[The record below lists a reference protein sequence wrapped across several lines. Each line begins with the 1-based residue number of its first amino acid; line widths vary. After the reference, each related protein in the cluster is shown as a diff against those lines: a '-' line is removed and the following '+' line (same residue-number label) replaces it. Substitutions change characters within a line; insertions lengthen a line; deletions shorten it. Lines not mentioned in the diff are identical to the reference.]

1 MDLRGK
7 QIDTKN
13 GTAETLRLHLRPM
26 MDTVRRRRDARRS
39 EHEDIFWPFA
49 NFNPDQEP
57 EMKTYRKHLL
67 AALSA
72 LTLGAA
78 ALGAH
83 AQTAD
88 QAATPQ
94 GRQGMHAQHQ
104 KLTPEQRAQFRAQR
118 IARLHDELKITPA
131 QENAWNAFVASMQ
144 PPARQQHDRAA
155 WANLTAPERMAKMIE
170 RQKQRTAALE
180 QRQGALNTFYSVLN
194 ADQKKT
200 FDEKAAHFGR
210 EHGGRHDWQ
219 HRG

>member
-1 MDLRGK
+1 
-7 QIDTKN
+7 
-13 GTAETLRLHLRPM
+13 
-26 MDTVRRRRDARRS
+26 
-39 EHEDIFWPFA
+39 
-49 NFNPDQEP
+49 
-57 EMKTYRKHLL
+57 MKTYRKHLL

-78 ALGAH
+78 AIGAH
-83 AQTAD
+83 AQTAQTAD
-88 QAATPQ
+88 GAAAQT
-94 GRQGMHAQHQ
+94 GHAARAGHVQHQ
-104 KLTPEQRAQFRAQR
+104 RLTPEQRAQFRAQR

-155 WANLTAPERMAKMIE
+155 WANLTAPERMAKMID

-200 FDEKAAHFGR
+200 FDEKAARFGHGHGR
-210 EHGGRHDWQ
+210 HGGWQ
-219 HRG
+219 QRGNTAQG

>member
-1 MDLRGK
+1 
-7 QIDTKN
+7 
-13 GTAETLRLHLRPM
+13 
-26 MDTVRRRRDARRS
+26 
-39 EHEDIFWPFA
+39 
-49 NFNPDQEP
+49 
-57 EMKTYRKHLL
+57 MKTYRKHLI

-72 LTLGAA
+72 LTLGAC

-88 QAATPQ
+88 QATTPQ
-94 GRQGMHAQHQ
+94 ARHGAHAQHQ

-118 IARLHDELKITPA
+118 IAKLHDELKITPA
-131 QENAWNAFVASMQ
+131 QENAWKAFVASMQ

-155 WANLTAPERMAKMIE
+155 WANLTAPERMAKMIA

-180 QRQGALNTFYSVLN
+180 QRQASLNTFYSVLS

-210 EHGGRHDWQ
+210 GHGGRHGWQ
-219 HRG
+219 HRGTSAQG